1 MPFSRRPKGQTQ
13 EVSVAN
19 NTTSAGNINLA
30 THNHYTGDE
39 DSSNA
44 EKKVAPSSPD
54 SHAKQDAPMPNH
66 ARPGSGFGKLGDED
80 YELRDVDSSASRD
93 NSGAGV
99 PRNVDVMGGA
109 DNDSVLEGTAT
120 EYRTYKRRWF
130 GLAQLTLLN
139 IVVSWDWLTFA
150 PVASNAASYYNV
162 SESTINWLSTAF
174 LFSFVAIFPVTI
186 RILHW
191 GPRPSFMTAAALILV
206 GNWVRYGGS
215 HARSGGNYGVVMFGQ
230 ILTGLAQPFVLAAP
244 TRYSDLWFTNRG
256 RVAATAL
263 TSLANPLGAALGQ
276 LIVPFWVTSPGD
288 MSSGVLYVSIIST
301 VASLPAFFIPARPPT
316 PVAPSSQTVK
326 LGIRESVGIV
336 SRSLELWLIFI
347 PYAVYV
353 GFFNSISS
361 LLNQMMNPYGF
372 SDEEAGIAGALLI
385 VVGLVASAITSPIL
399 DRTKKFLLAIKVAV
413 PVIGLCYLV
422 FVWMP
427 ETRDIAGPYVVLAVL
442 GAASFSLVPVALE
455 LLIEL
460 SHPVSPEVTSTI
472 AWAGGQLLGAVF
484 LIISNAL
491 QADGRAD
498 PPKNMKNALIFQA
511 VIAMAILPLPLCLG
525 MFGRSDKV
533 SLRRVRSD
541 AQGVR
546 QENP

>member
-19 NTTSAGNINLA
+19 NTTARNTNIA
-30 THNHYTGDE
+30 THDNYTGDE

-44 EKKVAPSSPD
+44 EKKVAYSSPD
-54 SHAKQDAPMPNH
+54 SHAKQDVPMPNH
-66 ARPGSGFGKLGDED
+66 TRPGSGFGKLGDED

-93 NSGAGV
+93 ISGTGV
-99 PRNVDVMGGA
+99 PRNVDAMGGA
-109 DNDSVLEGTAT
+109 DNDSVLEGTTT

-191 GPRPSFMTAAALILV
+191 GPKPSFMTAAALILV

-326 LGIRESVGIV
+326 LGIRESIGIV

-347 PYAVYV
+347 PYAFYV

-399 DRTKKFLLAIKVAV
+399 DRTKKFLLAIKIAI
-413 PVIGLCYLV
+413 PVVGLCYLV
-422 FVWMP
+422 FIWMP
-427 ETRDIAGPYVVLAVL
+427 ETRNIAGPYVVLAVL

-484 LIISNAL
+484 VIISNAL
-491 QADGRAD
+491 QADDRAD
-498 PPKNMKNALIFQA
+498 PPKNMKNVLIFQA